1 MHYEGV
7 QRITPGDGCR
17 WMLRT
22 APSDLRSSDTV
33 ALAPRRA
40 DFIPLPGGA
49 SRKHEVHSLH
59 AAVAQRWLPRAVHG
73 HSPST
78 WQRMPAQAVRHL
90 SATMAQTLVGA
101 SQHPLK
107 TR

>member
-22 APSDLRSSDTV
+22 APSDLRSSDAV
-33 ALAPRRA
+33 ALAPGERISFPCLVARSRQTQ
-40 DFIPLPGGA
+40 GA
-49 SRKHEVHSLH
+49 LF
-59 AAVAQRWLPRAVHG
+59 ACAVAQRWLLRAVEG
-73 HSPST
+73 HLAST
-78 WQRMPAQAVRHL
+78 WQRMPAQAVRYL
-90 SATMAQTLVGA
+90 SATVAQTLVGA